1 MTRRKWE
8 DGKARVGWRRLWLS
22 GWCVPEL
29 STADNKPS
37 EVGSGWVARS
47 YPLIPHFLS
56 PSTLRW
62 DLSKQQPLWLSPSYS
77 PSFFPSPTTF
87 STCPFSP
94 SLSLSYRL
102 ISGVLSVCRQTVLSV
117 LCVRVLVLTTD
128 NSGYC
133 LSVCLSV
140 YQTQAKR
147 CRSLHHS
154 SARLLCLHRL
164 PLVYIP
170 KYHLSLSLSAQFT
183 LLR

>member
-1 MTRRKWE
+1 MTRRNVE
-8 DGKARVGWRRLWLS
+8 DGKARGGWRRLWLS

-29 STADNKPS
+29 SAAEDKPS
-37 EVGSGWVARS
+37 EVGSCWVARS
-47 YPLIPHFLS
+47 YHLIPHFLS
-56 PSTLRW
+56 PQTLHW
-62 DLSKQQPLWLSPSYS
+62 DLSKQQLHLLSPSYF

-87 STCPFSP
+87 STCLFSP
-94 SLSLSYRL
+94 SLSLSL
-102 ISGVLSVCRQTVLSV
+102 IPSYQRECRQTVLSV
-117 LCVRVLVLTTD
+117 LCVCVLVLTTD

-154 SARLLCLHRL
+154 PARLLCLHRL
-164 PLVYIP
+164 LLVYVP
-170 KYHLSLSLSAQFT
+170 KYHLSLSLSTLFS